1 MSWIPPSGCSRP
13 VAEGR
18 DLAVLRWLPTNTLDG
33 PRQMALDAWLLKRAV
48 EGDRSGPVLRFY
60 RWSRPTLSL
69 GKHQGTIEPR
79 WRHLVEAGQ
88 LALARRPTGGS
99 AVLHGGDL
107 TYALVWPDPPRRRRE
122 AYRLCC
128 RWLQEAFADLG
139 QPLTFGDS
147 PCVANQANCFASS
160 TAADLVHANGQKRVG
175 SAQLWRGGC
184 LLQHGSVLL
193 APDPRLWGEVFGA
206 SPPKLLPLPLVGEDL
221 EAHLLA
227 AAQRWLPLPG
237 SQAGDGPLGGPVELR
252 QVEWIRTVEW
262 ETIHAEA
269 CHYDV
274 GEAGDRAAAL
284 SAMDW
289 ATDSKGSPG
298 G

>member
-1 MSWIPPSGCSRP
+1 M
-13 VAEGR
+13 AEGR
-18 DLAVLRWLPTNTLDG
+18 EVAVLRWLPTHVLDG

-48 EGDRSGPVLRFY
+48 EGDRLGPVLRFY

-69 GKHQGTIEPR
+69 GKHQGTLLPH
-79 WRHLVEAGQ
+79 WRRLVEDGQ
-88 LALARRPTGGS
+88 LAMARRPTGGS

-107 TYALVWPDPPRRRRE
+107 TYALIWPDPPRRRRE

-147 PCVANQANCFASS
+147 PCLANQANCFASS

-193 APDPRLWGEVFGA
+193 EPDARLWGEVFGE
-206 SPPKLLPLPLVGEDL
+206 SPPDLLPLPLVGEAL

-237 SQAGDGPLGGPVELR
+237 SHAGDGHVGGTMEVRRVEG
-252 QVEWIRTVEW
+252 IGAAEW
-262 ETIHAEA
+262 ETIQAEA

-274 GEAGDRAAAL
+274 EETADPAAAL